1 MKRLDELNILLNL
14 FRVNNKDTRMAPI
27 EVVLVFFIASKIVE
41 SGVFSGSYVPT
52 FELDTD
58 FYPVFSPN
66 VGKY

>member
-1 MKRLDELNILLNL
+1 M

-27 EVVLVFFIASKIVE
+27 EVVLVFFIASIVVE

-58 FYPVFSPN
+58 FYSVFSPN